1 MKNWILNVV
10 SIIFIIVIFSIFLP
24 ESRVG
29 KYAKS
34 ILSVFILI
42 ITISPIIKK
51 DFSRIEEEVVFNED
65 YLIQEDYLYY
75 INDYKVNLIKEKCNK
90 LLIELD
96 ITNAVLDVEY
106 NINDA
111 YNVEIKKVNI
121 NLSESV
127 INSVKPHKYII
138 DEIKNEISKQVGIS
152 KELII
157 VYE

>member
-42 ITISPIIKK
+42 ITISPIIKN

-96 ITNAVLDVEY
+96 ISNAVLDVEY

>member
-10 SIIFIIVIFSIFLP
+10 SIIFIIIIFSIFLP

-34 ILSVFILI
+34 ILSIFTLI
-42 ITISPIIKK
+42 IIISPIYKK
-51 DFSRIEEEVVFNED
+51 DFFRSEDEFVFNEE

-90 LLIELD
+90 ILIDLD
-96 ITNAVLDVEY
+96 ITNALMEVEY
-106 NINDA
+106 GINDS
-111 YNVEIKKVNI
+111 YNLEINKVNI

-152 KELII
+152 KELIF

>member
-106 NINDA
+106 IINDA
-111 YNVEIKKVNI
+111 YNIEIKKVNI

>member
-75 INDYKVNLIKEKCNK
+75 INDYKVNLIKEKCNN

>member
-42 ITISPIIKK
+42 ITISPIIKN

-152 KELII
+152 KELIF